1 MQSKKTTRSN
11 TKTTTKDNEKTIIEA
26 DEMTSVATRE
36 RKETSKKPSKTKK
49 TQASANTI
57 SENTVS
63 EQQASTQIQSEAVSS
78 SNNPSQN
85 INKPAQGLEVAQTGS
100 ESRHMYFTEKDL
112 NRILENLDALRSDV
126 YPTPESQQDEE
137 YVDPSFPSVCLIGL
151 GRCGSNIALDVA
163 SLVHNARNYYLN
175 EFRNEQLKANEKDNQ
190 PLRWLQRSFKLQQK
204 AVVKPVFL
212 IEPLVMLGDL
222 DKDIEGRI
230 RFSSKGF
237 HSDFLKEYNKLKIMD
252 LSEVHA
258 GGAGN
263 APILGQ
269 YLAKIILNKET
280 ENFSNAD
287 WKFIH
292 SYLIDSCG
300 IKANQSRLYFYI
312 FSAGGGTGSGM
323 ASEFGLAQQYSYMS
337 KTFDTRVEKDALP
350 NKQSFVFEPIF
361 TSGICILP
369 NITNQNIEMSEA
381 LHINAGRLLCK
392 YLSEEWNFSY
402 NIENDDGSSEN
413 VMKRIRPWNAMML
426 ISNDIM
432 RYAEQ
437 SDTQGNTQYID
448 VNSMEKHANQY
459 ISQQIFNIL
468 TAQAVT
474 TDYDKNYFKRAGI
487 DIGETIRLDANDLFM
502 SLAGPVAIAYAES
515 EVAES
520 EKLEPSQ
527 SQLDID
533 DLFFRSIDL
542 PHFNKQTQAIEGIS
556 LLPIESNA
564 YRKALQEYK
573 DSGYSS
579 SNLSELHFF
588 KNCSSVVSIVS
599 LPKDYKL
606 SYLDL
611 NKLKSH
617 LNSLFPN
624 TTLKRYALV
633 IGASANLS
641 LTTLVAKSPCLSD
654 DFLTLIVAYI
664 KRCFAK
670 DNYRFDDSIDKGIID
685 FIKAEHFDESK
696 LDEMLHENEN
706 PAKILDTN
714 WYAIKPMYEKKYRE
728 LIGDQEKFTSIN
740 DIRLTLDSVKKA
752 IHYLREIYRHRISK
766 TKIISL
772 SSPSVS
778 LRETTEPKVE
788 DKKVDK

>member
-1 MQSKKTTRSN
+1 
-11 TKTTTKDNEKTIIEA
+11 
-26 DEMTSVATRE
+26 
-36 RKETSKKPSKTKK
+36 
-49 TQASANTI
+49 
-57 SENTVS
+57 
-63 EQQASTQIQSEAVSS
+63 
-78 SNNPSQN
+78 
-85 INKPAQGLEVAQTGS
+85 
-100 ESRHMYFTEKDL
+100 
-112 NRILENLDALRSDV
+112 
-126 YPTPESQQDEE
+126 
-137 YVDPSFPSVCLIGL
+137 
-151 GRCGSNIALDVA
+151 
-163 SLVHNARNYYLN
+163 
-175 EFRNEQLKANEKDNQ
+175 
-190 PLRWLQRSFKLQQK
+190 
-204 AVVKPVFL
+204 
-212 IEPLVMLGDL
+212 MLGDL

-230 RFSSKGF
+230 RFSSQSYDK
-237 HSDFLKEYNKLKIMD
+237 DFLDEYSKLKIMD
-252 LSEVHA
+252 LSEIHA

-269 YLAKIILNKET
+269 YLAKMILNKST
-280 ENFSNAD
+280 EHFSNPD

-337 KTFDTRVEKDALP
+337 KTFDIRPEKESISQ
-350 NKQSFVFEPIF
+350 NQSFVFEPIF

-369 NITNQNIEMSEA
+369 NITDPSVEASEA

-392 YLSEEWNFSY
+392 YLAEEWDFSY
-402 NIENDDGSSEN
+402 NVDNNNNNQDEITRY
-413 VMKRIRPWNAMML
+413 KIRPWNSMML

-437 SDTQGNTQYID
+437 GDSDSEIKFID
-448 VNSMEKHANQY
+448 VNTMEKHANQY

-474 TDYDKNYFKRAGI
+474 TDYDDNYFHRAGI

-515 EVAES
+515 VVGDSSTVSTTKANIFNS
-520 EKLEPSQ
+520 ENDNLN
-527 SQLDID
+527 ID

-542 PHFNKQTQAIEGIS
+542 PHFNKDTKAIEGVS
-556 LLPIESNA
+556 LLPIESTR
-564 YRKALQEYK
+564 YREALKKYK
-573 DSGYSS
+573 SSGYDAKH
-579 SNLSELHFF
+579 LKDLHFF
-588 KNCSSVVSIVS
+588 KNCSSIVSIIS

-611 NKLKSH
+611 NKLKMH
-617 LNSLFPN
+617 LNNLFPN

-633 IGASANLS
+633 IGTSTNLS
-641 LTTLVAKSPCLSD
+641 LTTLIAKSPCLSD

-670 DNYRFDDSIDKGIID
+670 DPYRFDDTLDKAIIE
-685 FIKAEHFDESK
+685 FIRAPEFDESK
-696 LDEMLHENEN
+696 LDEMLADHEN

-728 LIGDQEKFTSIN
+728 LVRDNKKFTSIN
-740 DIRLTLDSVKKA
+740 DIRLTIDSVKKS

-766 TKIISL
+766 TQVISL
-772 SSPSVS
+772 NSEIKKPSLTPAKS
-778 LRETTEPKVE
+778 KVKA
-788 DKKVDK
+788 KK

>member
-1 MQSKKTTRSN
+1 MQTKHTTAKTTKL
-11 TKTTTKDNEKTIIEA
+11 TKTSQTVTKGQVGHKNKAAI
-26 DEMTSVATRE
+26 
-36 RKETSKKPSKTKK
+36 
-49 TQASANTI
+49 
-57 SENTVS
+57 
-63 EQQASTQIQSEAVSS
+63 SS
-78 SNNPSQN
+78 SAGTTPSDDFDIIVKTEKN
-85 INKPAQGLEVAQTGS
+85 AKSSSDPTHL
-100 ESRHMYFTEKDL
+100 YFTEKDL
-112 NRILENLDALRSDV
+112 SRILTNLDTLRNDV
-126 YPTPESQQDEE
+126 YPTPFEQEAEQKKSQ
-137 YVDPSFPSVCLIGL
+137 PFPSVCLIGL

-163 SLVHNARNYYLN
+163 SLVHSARNYYLN
-175 EFRNEQLKANEKDNQ
+175 EFHNEMKKAKEREGSSLKWIK
-190 PLRWLQRSFKLQQK
+190 RSLKLQNK
-204 AVVKPVFL
+204 KSDKPVFL

-230 RFSSKGF
+230 RYSSQSYDK
-237 HSDFLKEYNKLKIMD
+237 DFLDDYSKLKIMD

-269 YLAKIILNKET
+269 YLAKMILNKET
-280 ENFSNAD
+280 EHFSNTD
-287 WKFIH
+287 WQFIH

-337 KTFDTRVEKDALP
+337 KTFDIRSEKEISTHG
-350 NKQSFVFEPIF
+350 QSFVFEPIF

-369 NITNQNIEMSEA
+369 NINDPSIEVSEA

-392 YLSEEWNFSY
+392 YLAEEWDFSY
-402 NIENDDGSSEN
+402 NLDNEKEHVEGESPY
-413 VMKRIRPWNAMML
+413 RIRPWNAMML

-437 SDTQGNTQYID
+437 SDTNGGIKYID
-448 VNSMEKHANQY
+448 VNTMEKHANQY

-474 TDYDKNYFKRAGI
+474 TDYDDNYFRRAGI

-515 EVAES
+515 VVADSPPVNHEQKQPSFNS
-520 EKLEPSQ
+520 EKVS
-527 SQLDID
+527 LDID

-542 PHFNKQTQAIEGIS
+542 PHFNDTTQAIEGVS
-556 LLPIESNA
+556 LLPIESQQ
-564 YRKALQEYK
+564 YKVALEKYK
-573 DSGYSS
+573 NSGFDASH
-579 SNLSELHFF
+579 LKELHFF
-588 KNCSSVVSIVS
+588 KNCSSIVSIIS

-606 SYLDL
+606 SYMDL
-611 NKLKSH
+611 NKLKMH
-617 LNSLFPN
+617 LNNLFPN

-641 LTTLVAKSPCLSD
+641 LTTLIAKSPCLSD
-654 DFLTLIVAYI
+654 DFLTLIVSYI

-670 DNYRFDDSIDKGIID
+670 DEYRFDDSLDNAIID
-685 FIKAEHFDESK
+685 FIKAPEFDESK
-696 LDEMLHENEN
+696 LEAMLIEHEN

-728 LIGDQEKFTSIN
+728 LVRDNKKFTSIN
-740 DIRLTLDSVKKA
+740 DIRLTIDSVKKS

-766 TKIISL
+766 TQVISL
-772 SSPSVS
+772 NKKPSKTPK
-778 LRETTEPKVE
+778 TTS
-788 DKKVDK
+788 

>member
-1 MQSKKTTRSN
+1 MATKTPRTTDQDEVITNEKSPAVIKKTVKRN
-11 TKTTTKDNEKTIIEA
+11 
-26 DEMTSVATRE
+26 
-36 RKETSKKPSKTKK
+36 
-49 TQASANTI
+49 ASAGGN
-57 SENTVS
+57 
-63 EQQASTQIQSEAVSS
+63 AF
-78 SNNPSQN
+78 
-85 INKPAQGLEVAQTGS
+85 TGDS
-100 ESRHMYFTEKDL
+100 YMYFTESDINK
-112 NRILENLDALRSDV
+112 ILVNLDQLRSSVFPNINPDI
-126 YPTPESQQDEE
+126 EDSLKKQQD
-137 YVDPSFPSVCLIGL
+137 FPSVCLIGL

-163 SLVHNARNYYLN
+163 SLVYSARSFYLN
-175 EFRNEQLKANEKDNQ
+175 EFNNEERQHREQERPISWIK
-190 PLRWLQRSFKLQQK
+190 RSLSLSNTT
-204 AVVKPVFL
+204 ATKPVFL

-230 RFSSKGF
+230 RFSSKGEK
-237 HSDFLKEYNKLKIMD
+237 SGFLYDYTKMKIMD

-269 YLAKIILNKET
+269 YLAKIILNKDT
-280 ENFSNAD
+280 QRFSNAD

-323 ASEFGLAQQYSYMS
+323 ASEFGLAQQYAYMS
-337 KTFDTRVEKDALP
+337 KTFDTRSP
-350 NKQSFVFEPIF
+350 NEDEENRGHSFVFEPIF

-369 NITNQNIEMSEA
+369 NISDHGGEMSEA

-392 YLSEEWNFSY
+392 YLAEEWDFSY
-402 NIENDDGSSEN
+402 NFDNEDSNDAS
-413 VMKRIRPWNAMML
+413 VMHRIRPWNAMML

-432 RYAEQ
+432 RYAEET
-437 SDTQGNTQYID
+437 DDGDIQYID
-448 VNSMEKHANQY
+448 VNAMEKYANQY

-474 TDYDKNYFKRAGI
+474 TDYDENYFRRAGI

-502 SLAGPVAIAYAES
+502 SLAGPVAVAYAES
-515 EVAES
+515 VIPDAALNT
-520 EKLEPSQ
+520 EKLKVIDKTNDD
-527 SQLDID
+527 LDID

-542 PHFNKQTQAIEGIS
+542 PHFNKVTQAIEGIS
-556 LLPIESNA
+556 LLPIESGR
-564 YRKALQEYK
+564 YREALQNYIDNDYNPEELK
-573 DSGYSS
+573 D
-579 SNLSELHFF
+579 LHFF

-606 SYLDL
+606 SYMDL

-617 LNSLFPN
+617 LNNLFPN

-633 IGASANLS
+633 IGASANIS
-641 LTTLVAKSPCLSD
+641 LTTLLAKSPCLSD

-664 KRCFAK
+664 KRCFAR
-670 DNYRFDDSIDKGIID
+670 DDYRFDDKIDMSMLD
-685 FIKAEHFDESK
+685 FIRSDKFDET
-696 LDEMLHENEN
+696 LIDDMLNEHEN

-728 LIGDQEKFTSIN
+728 LINNNDKFVSIN
-740 DIRLTLDSVKKA
+740 DIRLSRDSVKKA
-752 IHYLREIYRHRISK
+752 IKYLREIYRHKISK
-766 TKIISL
+766 TRVISL
-772 SSPSVS
+772 NDQGAEVKAA
-778 LRETTEPKVE
+778 R
-788 DKKVDK
+788 KKGS

>member
-1 MQSKKTTRSN
+1 MQTKN
-11 TKTTTKDNEKTIIEA
+11 TKNIAQTKSQVSIKSKSSLAKNTANAKT
-26 DEMTSVATRE
+26 
-36 RKETSKKPSKTKK
+36 
-49 TQASANTI
+49 
-57 SENTVS
+57 
-63 EQQASTQIQSEAVSS
+63 SS
-78 SNNPSQN
+78 SDDFD
-85 INKPAQGLEVAQTGS
+85 IIVKPANKVFSTEPTQL
-100 ESRHMYFTEKDL
+100 YFTEKNL
-112 NRILENLDALRSDV
+112 ARILSNLDTLRNDV
-126 YPTPESQQDEE
+126 YPSPLDEE
-137 YVDPSFPSVCLIGL
+137 EGQKKSQPFPSVCLIGL

-163 SLVHNARNYYLN
+163 SLVHSARNYYLN
-175 EFRNEQLKANEKDNQ
+175 EFHSEM
-190 PLRWLQRSFKLQQK
+190 QK
-204 AVVKPVFL
+204 AKDREGSSLKWIKRSLKIQDKKTHKPVFL

-230 RFSSKGF
+230 KFSSQSYDKN
-237 HSDFLKEYNKLKIMD
+237 FLSEYSKLKIMD
-252 LSEVHA
+252 LSEIHA

-269 YLAKIILNKET
+269 YLAKMILNKET
-280 ENFSNAD
+280 DNFNNTD
-287 WKFIH
+287 WQFIH

-337 KTFDTRVEKDALP
+337 KTFDIRSEKEIATHGQ
-350 NKQSFVFEPIF
+350 NFVFEPIF

-369 NITNQNIEMSEA
+369 NINDPSIEVSEA

-392 YLSEEWNFSY
+392 YLAEEWDFSY
-402 NIENDDGSSEN
+402 NLDNEKEHVDGEAPY
-413 VMKRIRPWNAMML
+413 RIRPWNAMML

-437 SDTQGNTQYID
+437 SDTNGGIKYID
-448 VNSMEKHANQY
+448 VNTMEKHANQY

-474 TDYDKNYFKRAGI
+474 TDYDDNYFRRAGI

-515 EVAES
+515 VVADSQFSPEQKQTTS
-520 EKLEPSQ
+520 KAEKVV
-527 SQLDID
+527 LDID

-542 PHFNKQTQAIEGIS
+542 PHFNNITQAIEGVS
-556 LLPIESNA
+556 LLPIESEQ
-564 YRKALQEYK
+564 YRIALEKYK
-573 DSGYSS
+573 T
-579 SNLSELHFF
+579 SNYDAKHLKELHFF
-588 KNCSSVVSIVS
+588 RNCSSIVSIIS

-606 SYLDL
+606 SYMDL
-611 NKLKSH
+611 NKIKMH
-617 LNSLFPN
+617 LNNLFPN

-641 LTTLVAKSPCLSD
+641 LTTLIAKSPCLSD
-654 DFLTLIVAYI
+654 DFLTLIVSYI

-670 DNYRFDDSIDKGIID
+670 EAYRFDDTLDNAIID
-685 FIKAEHFDESK
+685 FIKAPEFDESK
-696 LDEMLHENEN
+696 LEAMLIEHEN

-714 WYAIKPMYEKKYRE
+714 WYAIKPMYEKKYKE
-728 LIGDQEKFTSIN
+728 LVRDSDKFTSIN
-740 DIRLTLDSVKKA
+740 DIRLSINSVKKS

-766 TKIISL
+766 TQVISL
-772 SSPSVS
+772 N
-778 LRETTEPKVE
+778 
-788 DKKVDK
+788 KKQNKSIL

>member
-1 MQSKKTTRSN
+1 MQ
-11 TKTTTKDNEKTIIEA
+11 TKTTKITATHNIEQGKVKKVKGRTVVASDDFDIVVKTEK
-26 DEMTSVATRE
+26 
-36 RKETSKKPSKTKK
+36 KTKAQSK
-49 TQASANTI
+49 SADATY
-57 SENTVS
+57 
-63 EQQASTQIQSEAVSS
+63 
-78 SNNPSQN
+78 
-85 INKPAQGLEVAQTGS
+85 L
-100 ESRHMYFTEKDL
+100 YFTEKDL
-112 NRILENLDALRSDV
+112 SRILSNLDTLRNDV
-126 YPTPESQQDEE
+126 YPTPVGQEE
-137 YVDPSFPSVCLIGL
+137 DHKNLQPFPSVCLIGL

-163 SLVHNARNYYLN
+163 SLVHSARNYYLN
-175 EFRNEQLKANEKDNQ
+175 EFHSEIQKDKEREGRSLKWIK
-190 PLRWLQRSFKLQQK
+190 RSLKLENK
-204 AVVKPVFL
+204 KSDKPVFL

-230 RFSSKGF
+230 RFSSQNYDKN
-237 HSDFLKEYNKLKIMD
+237 FLKEYSKLKIMD

-269 YLAKIILNKET
+269 YLAKMILNKDT
-280 ENFSNAD
+280 EHFSNSD

-337 KTFDTRVEKDALP
+337 KTFDIRSEKDIASHGQ
-350 NKQSFVFEPIF
+350 NFVFEPIF

-369 NITNQNIEMSEA
+369 NINDPSIDVSEA

-392 YLSEEWNFSY
+392 YLAEEWDFSY
-402 NIENDDGSSEN
+402 NLENDNNHNENGSPY
-413 VMKRIRPWNAMML
+413 RIRPWNAMML

-432 RYAEQ
+432 RYAEE
-437 SDTQGNTQYID
+437 SDTNGDIKYID
-448 VNSMEKHANQY
+448 VNTMEKHANQY

-474 TDYDKNYFKRAGI
+474 TDYDDNYFRRAGI

-515 EVAES
+515 VVAES
-520 EKLEPSQ
+520 SKNNEQKQPNFNGDNSNLN
-527 SQLDID
+527 ID

-542 PHFNKQTQAIEGIS
+542 PHFNNNTQAIEGVS
-556 LLPIESNA
+556 LLPVESQQ
-564 YRKALQEYK
+564 YRIALEKYK
-573 DSGYSS
+573 QSGYDAVHLK
-579 SNLSELHFF
+579 NLHFF
-588 KNCSSVVSIVS
+588 KNCSSIVSIIS

-606 SYLDL
+606 SYMDL
-611 NKLKSH
+611 NRLKMH
-617 LNSLFPN
+617 LNNLFQN

-641 LTTLVAKSPCLSD
+641 LTTLIAKSPCLSD

-670 DNYRFDDSIDKGIID
+670 DEYRFDDTLDNAIIE
-685 FIKAEHFDESK
+685 FIKAPEFDESK
-696 LDEMLHENEN
+696 LEAMLIEFEN

-728 LIGDQEKFTSIN
+728 LVRGEDKFTSIN
-740 DIRLTLDSVKKA
+740 DIRLTINSVKKS

-766 TKIISL
+766 TKVISL
-772 SSPSVS
+772 NRDINDPINKN
-778 LRETTEPKVE
+778 TN
-788 DKKVDK
+788 KK